1 MRITPGTRA
10 LITGAGRGIG
20 RALAE
25 DLARRGAT
33 LGLLARSREQLDALA
48 AALPGEHHVL
58 AADVSDAAAVQ
69 AAVDGFAAAAGG
81 IDLLVANAGLTH
93 YAPFAQQ
100 PLADALQMSE
110 VNWHGTLFTV
120 HAGLPHLLE
129 AGRGHVVIVSSGG
142 GLRAF
147 PSAAVYNGTKAAQ
160 RMFGDALRHEL
171 AGTGVSVTVVYPG
184 EIATSLH
191 DHEQATMPAWYQGGP
206 RAASPAKLA
215 EKIVAGVEA
224 DARAVHYPPFV
235 RLLGAL
241 NGVSPRA
248 CDALL
253 RRLRGE
259 SVAPRRG

>member
-1 MRITPGTRA
+1 MQITQGTRA

-33 LGLLARSREQLDALA
+33 LGLLARSRTELEALA
-48 AALPGEHHVL
+48 DSLPGEHHVL
-58 AADVSDAAAVQ
+58 PADVADADAVR
-69 AAVDGFAAAAGG
+69 AAVDAFAAQAGG
-81 IDLLVANAGLTH
+81 LDLLVANAGLTH
-93 YAPFAQQ
+93 YEPFAQQ
-100 PLADALQMSE
+100 TLQRALQMSE

-120 HAGLPHLLE
+120 HAGLPHLLQ
-129 AGRGHVVIVSSGG
+129 AGRGHIVIVSSGG

-147 PSAAVYNGTKAAQ
+147 PQAAVYNGTKAAQ

-171 AGTGVSVTVVYPG
+171 AGTGVSLTVVYPG

-191 DHEQATMPAWYQGGP
+191 DHERATMPAWYQGGP
-206 RAASPAKLA
+206 KAASPAKLA
-215 EKIVAGVEA
+215 EKVVAGVEA
-224 DARAVHYPPFV
+224 DARAVYYPPLV

-241 NGVSPRA
+241 NAVSPRA
-248 CDALL
+248 SDALL
-253 RRLRGE
+253 RRLRGP

>member
-1 MRITPGTRA
+1 MRIESGTRA
-10 LITGAGRGIG
+10 LITGASRGIG
-20 RALAE
+20 RALAQA
-25 DLARRGAT
+25 LAARGAT
-33 LGLLARSREQLDALA
+33 LGLMARSRDELEALA
-48 AALPGEHHVL
+48 ASLPGEHHVL
-58 AADVSDAAAVQ
+58 VADAADADAVR
-69 AAVDGFAAAAGG
+69 AAVDEFAATAGG
-81 IDLLVANAGLTH
+81 LDLLVANAGLTH

-100 PLADALQMSE
+100 SLADALQMSE

-120 HAGLPHLLE
+120 HAGLPHLL
-129 AGRGHVVIVSSGG
+129 RGGHGHIVIVSSGG

-191 DHEQATMPAWYQGGP
+191 DHEKATMPAWYQGGP
-206 RAASPAKLA
+206 KAAPPEKLA
-215 EKIVAGVEA
+215 EKVIAGVEG
-224 DARAVHYPPFV
+224 DARAVYYPPFV
-235 RLLGAL
+235 RLLGML

-248 CDALL
+248 TDALL

-259 SVAPRRG
+259 SVAPRRD

>member
-1 MRITPGTRA
+1 MQITPSTRA

-20 RALAE
+20 RALAQE
-25 DLARRGAT
+25 LARRGAT
-33 LGLLARSREQLDALA
+33 LGLLARSAAELEALA

-58 AADVSDAAAVQ
+58 VADVADADAVR
-69 AAVDGFAAAAGG
+69 AAVDDFVARAGG
-81 IDLLVANAGLTH
+81 LDLLVANAGLTH
-93 YAPFAQQ
+93 YEPFAAQS
-100 PLADALQMSE
+100 LEHVLQMSE
-110 VNWHGTLFTV
+110 VNWHGTLYTV
-120 HAGLPHLLE
+120 HAGLPHMLR
-129 AGRGHVVIVSSGG
+129 AHHGHVVIVSSGG

-147 PSAAVYNGTKAAQ
+147 PQAAVYNGTKAAQ

-191 DHEQATMPAWYQGGP
+191 EHEKATMPAWYQGGP
-206 RAASPAKLA
+206 KAAPPEKLA
-215 EKIVAGVEA
+215 ERIVAGVEA
-224 DARAVHYPPFV
+224 DARAVYYPPIV

-241 NGVSPRA
+241 NAISPRA
-248 CDALL
+248 SDALL